1 MNNILKQLEDT
12 LELYFVKKAP
22 ALPTN
27 IKDLLVKIAPYLVII
42 SLIMTIP
49 AILLLLGL
57 GSFATMIAPAGGA
70 DTVATLPNMW
80 IGIVLLIPVVI
91 LDAMAVPGLFARK
104 AVGWK
109 YIFWA
114 QLIALVSS
122 IIQFNIVG
130 GIIGA
135 IIGFYILFQIKSH
148 YK

>member
-1 MNNILKQLEDT
+1 MNNTLKQLEDT

-27 IKDLLVKIAPYLVII
+27 IKDILVKIAPYLVII

-57 GSFATMIAPAGGA
+57 GGFATTIAPAGGA
-70 DTVATLPNMW
+70 DAVATLPNMW
-80 IGIVLLIPVVI
+80 IGIILLIPVVI

-104 AVGWK
+104 AIGWK

-114 QLIALVSS
+114 QLIGVVSS
-122 IIQFNIVG
+122 IIQFNIIG
-130 GIIGA
+130 GLIGA